1 MKKVFL
7 TLALVCS
14 AAMAFAATA
23 ADSTDVKGIV
33 IKHTT
38 KGVTYD
44 LDAGEAKI
52 AQLNQM
58 IETYKTQMSQSLEA
72 SKAKISQSQEA
83 SKAKIAQEQEAN
95 QAQMTK
101 ELDT

>member
-1 MKKVFL
+1 M

-33 IKHTT
+33 IKHTAN
-38 KGVTYD
+38 GVTYD

-58 IETYKTQMSQSLEA
+58 IETYKAQMSQSR
-72 SKAKISQSQEA
+72 SKQSENCTISGC
-83 SKAKIAQEQEAN
+83 K
-95 QAQMTK
+95 
-101 ELDT
+101 

>member
-33 IKHTT
+33 IKHTA

-83 SKAKIAQEQEAN
+83 SKAKIAQKQ
-95 QAQMTK
+95 TK
-101 ELDT
+101 HK